1 MLSDYID
8 GELEPGA
15 RAALEEHLA
24 GCPSCTE
31 ELESLRATVLM
42 LRRMPEVEAP
52 RSFRLAPASAPIH
65 APDPERPVI
74 LWAMRVSTA
83 LAVVAFTVMVA
94 GNVSGLWD
102 GGGLSEEGGGTA
114 ASDVEMAFD
123 SPDFMPTS
131 MPAPVMEETEERMA
145 PEPDMPTQSTPIME
159 EAAPEPSP
167 IPESMMEEPEEAA
180 ADEPALD
187 AAVAIAED
195 DTLVAEAAPEPTA
208 TPMPA
213 PTTAPTPTP
222 LPSPI
227 PTPAPTPTSTPEPTP
242 APTATPAPE
251 PTPLPWTGTNEEVE
265 GDGGGGVVMGVTI
278 GLGLLAGLLALGT
291 LYLTLKRRRGVGSS

>member
-1 MLSDYID
+1 MIELLKRLLNRGHGRFLGMLSDYID

-15 RAALEEHLA
+15 RAVLEEHLA

-42 LRRMPEVEAP
+42 LQRMPEVEAP

-94 GNVSGLWD
+94 GNVSGLWN

-114 ASDVEMAFD
+114 ASDVEMTFD

-131 MPAPVMEETEERMA
+131 MPAPVMERPRERMA

-159 EAAPEPSP
+159 EVAPEPSP

-180 ADEPALD
+180 ADEPCA
-187 AAVAIAED
+187 
-195 DTLVAEAAPEPTA
+195 
-208 TPMPA
+208 
-213 PTTAPTPTP
+213 
-222 LPSPI
+222 
-227 PTPAPTPTSTPEPTP
+227 
-242 APTATPAPE
+242 
-251 PTPLPWTGTNEEVE
+251 
-265 GDGGGGVVMGVTI
+265 
-278 GLGLLAGLLALGT
+278 
-291 LYLTLKRRRGVGSS
+291 RRSSSYC